1 MTVGFWG
8 RPRVGVSSC
17 LLGQEVRFNGGHK
30 RYRFLT
36 DSLDPYVDWVPYC
49 PEMEIGLGTPREAIR
64 LTAARRQVNRS
75 GTADHTAAMAA
86 LPLPADLDGYV
97 FKAKSPSCGIR
108 AIPRYRDDGQ
118 RGDGQ
123 HDDGQPSDG
132 QPSDGQRD
140 DGQPSDGQP
149 SDGQPSDGQRDD
161 GQRDDG
167 QRDDGQPSDGQR
179 DDGLAADHAGPG
191 LYAAR
196 VLARFPLLAAEDEG
210 RLNDA
215 GLREAFAERI
225 FAAARLRSVF
235 RGSWS
240 AGDLV
245 TFHARHKLQLLAH
258 NPMRYLSA
266 GQVVAAAG
274 AAPREQTVALYRDV
288 FLAAM
293 ASPASRGRN
302 ANALQHA
309 YSRIGRE
316 LDRPRRHDLVARIEA
331 YRRGEEPL
339 SVPIALLAH
348 YASGGGFPW
357 LAGQTYLQP
366 FPSLLR
372 LRHSV

>member
-17 LLGQEVRFNGGHK
+17 LLGEEVRFNGGHK

-36 DSLDPYVDWVPYC
+36 DDLDRYVDWVPYC

-64 LTAARRQVNRS
+64 LTAGGRLVNRS

-118 RGDGQ
+118 R
-123 HDDGQPSDG
+123 DDGRAADHGQRDNGRAADDG
-132 QPSDGQRD
+132 RAADHGQRDNGQRD
-140 DGQPSDGQP
+140 DG
-149 SDGQPSDGQRDD
+149 R
-161 GQRDDG
+161 
-167 QRDDGQPSDGQR
+167 
-179 DDGLAADHAGPG
+179 AADHAGRG
-191 LYAAR
+191 LYASR
-196 VLARFPLLAAEDEG
+196 VLSAFPLLAAEDEG

-225 FAAARLRSVF
+225 FAAARLRSLF
-235 RGSWS
+235 GGLWS

-245 TFHARHKLQLLAH
+245 AFHARHKLQMLAH
-258 NPMRYLSA
+258 DPARYRSA
-266 GQVVAAAG
+266 GRVVAAAG
-274 AAPREQTVALYRDV
+274 TAPREQTAAVYRDL

-293 ASPASRGRN
+293 ASPATRGRN

-309 YSRIGRE
+309 YSRIGRD
-316 LDRPRRHDLVARIEA
+316 LDRPRRHDLVARIDA

-348 YASGGGFPW
+348 YALGLPW
-357 LAGQTYLQP
+357 LAEQTYLRP
-366 FPSLLR
+366 FPPDLR
-372 LRHSV
+372 LRHSVSAGAG